1 MAVME
6 VMEDPPV
13 VPKPVHNRSAEAQD
27 LMGMEVPAVARR
39 LDHNL
44 PTRVSLPLDPVENIP
59 KYTNRAM
66 GSAFESA
73 PMNQRTEPRRSPKVK
88 PGFGK
93 AERNE

>member
-1 MAVME
+1 M
-6 VMEDPPV
+6 
-13 VPKPVHNRSAEAQD
+13 VPKPDHNRSAEVQD
-27 LMGMEVPAVARR
+27 LMDTDMAVPAVAHK
-39 LDHNL
+39 LDHSL
-44 PTRVSLPLDPVENIP
+44 PTRVSPPLDPVENIP

>member
-6 VMEDPPV
+6 DPQV
-13 VPKPVHNRSAEAQD
+13 VPKRDHNRSAEAQD
-27 LMGMEVPAVARR
+27 LMDMEVLAVARR

-44 PTRVSLPLDPVENIP
+44 PTRVSPPLDPVENILNIP
-59 KYTNRAM
+59 NRAM